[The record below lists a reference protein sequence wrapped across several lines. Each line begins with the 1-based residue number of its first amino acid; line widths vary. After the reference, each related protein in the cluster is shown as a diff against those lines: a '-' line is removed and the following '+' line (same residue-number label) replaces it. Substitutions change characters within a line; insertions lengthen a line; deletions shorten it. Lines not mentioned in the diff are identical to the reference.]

1 MTARWTRRMSRVLVV
16 TPAFHGYGD
25 SIGNALRR
33 RGHDVTVHPYD
44 AHVGVWEKARHK
56 VTVELPEQLW
66 GRHGADRSTGAAQRA
81 TAATLEVHTAV
92 RPDVVLVI
100 RGDLFEPRFWDHL
113 EEVREALRRLA
124 LRRGAPDEPRRRHLG
139 SGHRRDQL
147 LAPRRAVAARPGHRR
162 PPPAQRLRPRPAGR
176 AADGAA
182 RRDQLRRRALP
193 RPGADA
199 ASGCTRPAS
208 PSAPTVATGRDTRST
223 GCAPGDG
230 TARTCPPNETSTA
243 TRRTP

>member
-1 MTARWTRRMSRVLVV
+1 MSRVLVV

-56 VTVELPEQLW
+56 LTVELPEQLL
-66 GRHGADRSTGAAQRA
+66 GRHDAGPLDRRRAAGHRRDPGGPRRDPARRGAGDPRRPVRAAVLGPPGGVRA
-81 TAATLEVHTAV
+81 
-92 RPDVVLVI
+92 
-100 RGDLFEPRFWDHL
+100 
-113 EEVREALRRLA
+113 ALRRLA
-124 LRRGAPDEPRRRHLG
+124 LRRAAPDEPRRGDLG
-139 SGHRRDQL
+139 PGHGGDQL
-147 LAPRRAVAARPGHRR
+147 LAARRAVAARAGHRR

-193 RPGADA
+193 RPGADP
-199 ASGCTRPAS
+199 ASACTPPAS

-230 TARTCPPNETSTA
+230 TAPTCPPNETSTA

>member
-1 MTARWTRRMSRVLVV
+1 MSRVLVV

-44 AHVGVWEKARHK
+44 AHVGIWEKARHK
-56 VTVELPEQLW
+56 VTVELPDQLW
-66 GRHGADRSTGAAQRA
+66 GRHGADRSDGAAQRA
-81 TAATLEVHTAV
+81 TAATLEVHSAV

-100 RGDLFEPRFWDHL
+100 RGDLFEPAVLGPPRG
-113 EEVREALRRLA
+113 VRETLRRLA

-139 SGHRRDQL
+139 SGHGGDQL
-147 LAPRRAVAARPGHRR
+147 LAARRAVAARPGNRR
-162 PPPAQRLRPRPAGR
+162 PSRAQRLRPRPAGR

-193 RPGADA
+193 RPRADA
-199 ASGCTRPAS
+199 GRAARGRRPRPRLRSRLVATPGRPAAHLGM
-208 PSAPTVATGRDTRST
+208 AP
-223 GCAPGDG
+223 
-230 TARTCPPNETSTA
+230 ARTCPPNETSTA